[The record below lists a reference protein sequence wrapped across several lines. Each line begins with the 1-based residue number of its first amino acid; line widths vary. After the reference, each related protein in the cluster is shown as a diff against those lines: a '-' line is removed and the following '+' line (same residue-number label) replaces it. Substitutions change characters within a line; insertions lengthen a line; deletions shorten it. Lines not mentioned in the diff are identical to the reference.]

1 MAEREAEPP
10 ERAELYDKP
19 PADMYEPPLIP
30 LIPLMPDAT
39 LMLDERAV
47 DCWGK
52 GWVTS
57 KHNMHPT
64 VREEEKVCSCKQ
76 QHELASTIPEP

>member
-1 MAEREAEPP
+1 MRCAAACDRCTMAEREADPP

-30 LIPLMPDAT
+30 LMPDAT

-47 DCWGK
+47 DCWGEGVGNK
-52 GWVTS
+52 A
-57 KHNMHPT
+57 NII
-64 VREEEKVCSCKQ
+64 CIQ
-76 QHELASTIPEP
+76 Q